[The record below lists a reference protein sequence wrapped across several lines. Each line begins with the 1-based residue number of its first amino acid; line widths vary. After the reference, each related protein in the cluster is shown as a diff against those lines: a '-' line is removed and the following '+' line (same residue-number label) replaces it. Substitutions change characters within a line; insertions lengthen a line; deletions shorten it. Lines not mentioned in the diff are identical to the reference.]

1 MNNQVVSSLVW
12 AGLMVG
18 SAAALTALEGAGI
31 LPDGG
36 ERGFGVVMGLVLAWT
51 GNMMPKWGADK
62 KCASDGEAFRMKR
75 FAGITMMLGGIG
87 YAVAFFVAP
96 LEKAP
101 YWAML
106 PVVIALLVIFLMVL
120 TKRRIV

>member
-1 MNNQVVSSLVW
+1 MNNEIVSSLFW
-12 AGLMVG
+12 AALMIG
-18 SAAALTALEGAGI
+18 SALALTALEGAGI

-36 ERGFGVVMGLVLAWT
+36 ERGTGVVIGLVLAWT
-51 GNMMPKWGADK
+51 GNMMPKWGAGK

-75 FAGITMMLGGIG
+75 FAGIVMMLGGLG
-87 YAVAFFVAP
+87 YAVAFVLAP
-96 LEKAP
+96 LEQAA

-106 PVVIALLVIFLMVL
+106 PVVIALLIIFLMVL